1 MRTDNRVLHSLSPG
15 VLGHWPAS
23 VAATFLLAL
32 PALAEQQV
40 QVDPREYV
48 LEMRRVA
55 ARKPFLTDSPDAYLE
70 PKSLNRFFTERIY
83 KKLRGNA
90 YVGYDYDEGFLLQ
103 GNTVQLEVLK
113 DLTTEGSCKAAF
125 RLALEQS
132 FNAAGFEIKTT
143 APHQVGICIVGVE
156 PRETPSTLA
165 GIMVEAYIRNNIRRK
180 SLFIRYGAGH
190 PRGLA
195 TAIRLSAEMLVSQII
210 SRTSIAQRTD
220 EKSRSFNT
228 R

>member
-1 MRTDNRVLHSLSPG
+1 MRTDNRGPYSLSPCT
-15 VLGHWPAS
+15 LGHWRAS

-32 PALAEQQV
+32 PALAEQH
-40 QVDPREYV
+40 VDPHEYL
-48 LEMRRVA
+48 LEMSRVA
-55 ARKPFLTDSPDAYLE
+55 VRKPFLTDSPDVYLE
-70 PKSLNRFFTERIY
+70 PESLNRFFTERIY

-113 DLTTEGSCKAAF
+113 DLTPERSCKAAF

-132 FNAAGFEIKTT
+132 FKAAGFEIKTT
-143 APHQVGICIVGVE
+143 APQQIGICIVGME
-156 PRETPSTLA
+156 PHEAPSTLA
-165 GIMVEAYIRNNIRRK
+165 GIMVEAYVRNSVGKK
-180 SLFIRYGAGH
+180 SLFIRYGVGH

-195 TAIRLSAEMLVSQII
+195 PAIRLSTEMLVSQIA
-210 SRTSIAQRTD
+210 SRTSGAQRS
-220 EKSRSFNT
+220 EVKPRSFNT

>member
-1 MRTDNRVLHSLSPG
+1 MRTDNRVSSCLSQG
-15 VLGHWPAS
+15 ALGHWRVS
-23 VAATFLLAL
+23 VVATFLSAL
-32 PALAEQQV
+32 PALAEQRM

-48 LEMRRVA
+48 LEMRRVT
-55 ARKPFLTDSPDAYLE
+55 ARKPFLIDSPDVYLE

-113 DLTTEGSCKAAF
+113 DVTPEGSCKAAF

-143 APHQVGICIVGVE
+143 APQQIGICIVGLE
-156 PRETPSTLA
+156 PLETPSTLA
-165 GIMVEAYIRNNIRRK
+165 GIMVEAYVRNSIRKK
-180 SLFIRYGAGH
+180 SLFVRYGAGH

-195 TAIRLSAEMLVSQII
+195 AAIRLSAEMLVSQIA
-210 SRTSIAQRTD
+210 SGTGVAQPSD
-220 EKSRSFNT
+220 EKSRLFNT

>member
-1 MRTDNRVLHSLSPG
+1 
-15 VLGHWPAS
+15 

-40 QVDPREYV
+40 YVDPHEYL
-48 LEMRRVA
+48 LEMSRVV
-55 ARKPFLTDSPDAYLE
+55 ARKPFLTDSPDVYLE
-70 PKSLNRFFTERIY
+70 PKSLNRFFTEGIY

-103 GNTVQLEVLK
+103 GNTVELEVLK
-113 DLTTEGSCKAAF
+113 DLTPERSCKAAF

-143 APHQVGICIVGVE
+143 SPHQVGICIVGIE
-156 PRETPSTLA
+156 PRKTPSTLA
-165 GIMVEAYIRNNIRRK
+165 GIMVEAYVRSSIRKK
-180 SLFIRYGAGH
+180 SFFMRYGAGH

-195 TAIRLSAEMLVSQII
+195 AAIRLSAEMLVSQII
-210 SRTSIAQRTD
+210 SRPSVA
-220 EKSRSFNT
+220 E
-228 R
+228 

>member
-1 MRTDNRVLHSLSPG
+1 MLTDNRVPSSLSLG
-15 VLGHWPAS
+15 ALGHRRAS

-55 ARKPFLTDSPDAYLE
+55 ARKPFLTDSPDVYLE
-70 PKSLNRFFTERIY
+70 PKSLNRFFTEGIY
-83 KKLRGNA
+83 EKLRGNA

-113 DLTTEGSCKAAF
+113 DLTPERSCKAAF
-125 RLALEQS
+125 RLALGHALT
-132 FNAAGFEIKTT
+132 AAGFEVKVTSH
-143 APHQVGICIVGVE
+143 HQIGICIVGME
-156 PRETPSTLA
+156 PRETTSTLA
-165 GIMVEAYIRNNIRRK
+165 GIMVEAYVRNSIRKK
-180 SLFIRYGAGH
+180 SFFIRYGAGH

-195 TAIRLSAEMLVSQII
+195 AAIRLSAEMLVSQII
-210 SRTSIAQRTD
+210 SRASLARWTE
-220 EKSRSFNT
+220 EKPRSSNA